1 MDYFLRGQRSRGKIL
16 RVKITKPAVLAL
28 FTLAFS
34 SQALPATDSTL
45 PPSAVADKV
54 IVLKS
59 YRKLLLM
66 KGDEVLKTYIVSLG
80 DPVGPKIRQ
89 GDNKTPEGSYVL
101 DRHNEHSQY
110 HRSIHIS
117 YPNANDLARAR
128 RLGVSPGGELFIHGL
143 PNEFHGH
150 SEALGD
156 WTEGCIAV
164 TNAEMDE
171 IWRAVADGTPIEIKP

>member
-1 MDYFLRGQRSRGKIL
+1 MGLG
-16 RVKITKPAVLAL
+16 KITKLAVLAL
-28 FTLAFS
+28 FTLAPFS
-34 SQALPATDSTL
+34 SQALSANDPPL
-45 PPSAVADKV
+45 PPSVMADKV
-54 IVLKS
+54 VVLKS
-59 YRKLLLM
+59 YRRLLLM

-80 DPVGPKIRQ
+80 NPVGPKVRQ
-89 GDNKTPEGSYVL
+89 GDNKTPEGNYVL
-101 DRHNEHSQY
+101 DRHNAKSEF

-117 YPNANDLARAR
+117 YPNADDLERAR
-128 RLGVSPGGELFIHGL
+128 KLGVPPGGDLYIHGL

>member
-1 MDYFLRGQRSRGKIL
+1 MWLG
-16 RVKITKPAVLAL
+16 KITKLAVFAL
-28 FTLAFS
+28 FALAAFS
-34 SQALPATDSTL
+34 SQALSTNDPPL
-45 PPSAVADKV
+45 PPSAMADKV
-54 IVLKS
+54 VVLKS
-59 YRKLLLM
+59 YRRLLLM
-66 KGDEVLKTYIVSLG
+66 RGDEVLKTYIVSLGG

-101 DRHNEHSQY
+101 DRHNANSQY

-117 YPNANDLARAR
+117 YPNADDLARAR
-128 RLGVSPGGELFIHGL
+128 KLGVRPGGELFIHGL

-156 WTEGCIAV
+156 WTEGCIAL
-164 TNAEMDE
+164 TNAEIDE

>member
-1 MDYFLRGQRSRGKIL
+1 MRSG
-16 RVKITKPAVLAL
+16 KITKLAVVAFFVLA
-28 FTLAFS
+28 AS
-34 SQALPATDSTL
+34 SLQALSANDPPL
-45 PPSAVADKV
+45 PPSVMADKV

-59 YRKLLLM
+59 YRRLLLM
-66 KGDEVLKTYIVSLG
+66 RGDEVLKTYIVSLG
-80 DPVGPKIRQ
+80 GNPVGPKMRQ

-101 DRHNEHSQY
+101 DRHNGNSQY

-117 YPNANDLARAR
+117 YPNTDDLARAKK
-128 RLGVSPGGELFIHGL
+128 LGGSPGGELFIHGL
-143 PNEFHGH
+143 PNDFHGH

-164 TNAEMDE
+164 TNAEIDE